1 MVPDRQTAQD
11 RCTVPTEA
19 RQSSELEHKPPR
31 AFTSRKVEMMTDVN
45 VNERSETFT
54 RLIGRL
60 SMEINQLT
68 RVIPLREGRLLELEA
83 QSPSDCG
90 AVLRVAQE
98 IRTARHRLQEAE
110 VDLVELERLV
120 VEYGKAREAH

>member
-1 MVPDRQTAQD
+1 MPG
-11 RCTVPTEA
+11 
-19 RQSSELEHKPPR
+19 
-31 AFTSRKVEMMTDVN
+31 VN

-54 RLIGRL
+54 RLIARL
-60 SMEINQLT
+60 SMEINRLT
-68 RVIPLREGRLLELEA
+68 REIPLREGRLLEVEA
-83 QSPSDCG
+83 QSPSDSG

-120 VEYGKAREAH
+120 VEYDRARKAHQLWER

>member
-1 MVPDRQTAQD
+1 
-11 RCTVPTEA
+11 
-19 RQSSELEHKPPR
+19 
-31 AFTSRKVEMMTDVN
+31 MTGVN

-68 RVIPLREGRLLELEA
+68 REIPLREGRLLELEA
-83 QSPSDCG
+83 QSRSDCG

-120 VEYGKAREAH
+120 VEYDRAREAH